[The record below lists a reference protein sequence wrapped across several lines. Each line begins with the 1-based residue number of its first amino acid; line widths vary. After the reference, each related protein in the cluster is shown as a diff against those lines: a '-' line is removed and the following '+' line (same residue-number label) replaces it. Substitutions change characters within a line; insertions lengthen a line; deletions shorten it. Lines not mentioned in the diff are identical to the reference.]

1 MWLQWC
7 WQVQALLKSR
17 LNDRFAKSRRAGTLH
32 EEGEAHGM
40 NVQAGQEGRSHP
52 SVTFRGVLDAPPHMV
67 ADVLGGRL
75 RAQHRPAMRHVRA
88 KFMSRMRSGRP

>member
-7 WQVQALLKSR
+7 WQVQALQKSR

-40 NVQAGQEGRSHP
+40 NVQAGQGGRSHP
-52 SVTFRGVLDAPPHMV
+52 SVTFRGVLDAPPPH
-67 ADVLGGRL
+67 GGR
-75 RAQHRPAMRHVRA
+75 RARRQASCPAQACHEARAGQVHVSDAVR
-88 KFMSRMRSGRP
+88 